1 MGGYYASIAKS
12 LERIADA
19 LEKMT
24 APSGQDWG
32 PKDEERFI
40 QALEK
45 AFQEEAL
52 RLQAKDTGLF
62 QIPGAFSGGQRRKE
76 KKHGSD
82 YLYGA
87 WAPGYLWADLFGP
100 GHRVDMGG

>member
-24 APSGQDWG
+24 APSGQGWG

-45 AFQEEAL
+45 AFQEEVL
-52 RLQAKDTGLF
+52 RLQAKDPACSKSRGLS
-62 QIPGAFSGGQRRKE
+62 QAGKKKGE
-76 KKHGSD
+76 KTWKLSS
-82 YLYGA
+82 
-87 WAPGYLWADLFGP
+87 
-100 GHRVDMGG
+100 

>member
-12 LERIADA
+12 LERIAEA

-24 APSGQDWG
+24 APSGQGWG

-62 QIPGAFSGGQRRKE
+62 QSGE
-76 KKHGSD
+76 HD
-82 YLYGA
+82 
-87 WAPGYLWADLFGP
+87 ADSSL
-100 GHRVDMGG
+100 